1 MNKIKEVL
9 ESKGIDNLRPS
20 DKVLDKLGVK
30 VHTWNMWV
38 KKQKD
43 PDLHQLSLVADF
55 LNCTVLDLLP
65 NKSVSHRSAL
75 NHVE

>member
-65 NKSVSHRSAL
+65 NKSVSHRSTL